1 MLVAVSIMV
10 LLVLLTTQLINSAS
24 TITTLGN
31 KRMDADSYARP
42 LFDRMALDV
51 GQMIKRSDV
60 SYYFKTSSTPM
71 PGNDLMGFY
80 STVQGYNS
88 NVTSPLSVVAYRVNS
103 DSTNLAVVNRL
114 ERMGKGLTWNGA
126 STTDTPLVFLP
137 LTLDTTWPS
146 VASTTAYDDPN
157 PTRRSYETISP
168 QVFRFEYYYLDRATG
183 ALTENPAGWTS
194 PSTVAIKDASAI
206 VVAVAVIDSKSRV
219 LLTDAQLASIA
230 TSLPDYSAGWGPG
243 ELVSHWQAALDSTS
257 NLPRAAISGI
267 RLYERYFYLSL

>member
-1 MLVAVSIMV
+1 
-10 LLVLLTTQLINSAS
+10 
-24 TITTLGN
+24 
-31 KRMDADSYARP
+31 
-42 LFDRMALDV
+42 
-51 GQMIKRSDV
+51 
-60 SYYFKTSSTPM
+60 M
-71 PGNDLMGFY
+71 PGNNLMGFY

-114 ERMGKGLTWNGA
+114 ERMGKGIDLEWRFYYRHA
-126 STTDTPLVFLP
+126 ARLFLP

-157 PTRRSYETISP
+157 PTRRSYQTISP

-206 VVAVAVIDSKSRV
+206 VVAVAVINDQESR
-219 LLTDAQLASIA
+219 AF
-230 TSLPDYSAGWGPG
+230 
-243 ELVSHWQAALDSTS
+243 
-257 NLPRAAISGI
+257 NRRAARFNCDEFAGLQCWLGSRRIS
-267 RLYERYFYLSL
+267 ESLAGGSGRHL